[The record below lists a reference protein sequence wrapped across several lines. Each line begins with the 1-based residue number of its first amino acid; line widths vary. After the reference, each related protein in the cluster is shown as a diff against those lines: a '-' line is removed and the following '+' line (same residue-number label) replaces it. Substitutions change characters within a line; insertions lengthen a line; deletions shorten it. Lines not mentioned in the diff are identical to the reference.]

1 MDEGYIAKRIT
12 QLRLKKGV
20 SARSMSLSIGQNPVY
35 INNIESGKALPSVL
49 GLLYIC
55 DYLQITPMEFFDVL
69 NELSNISVAMVQMAF
84 AADRNR
90 LIERE
95 AYWESVKRVNEQIN
109 VLLHQM
115 LLREEEQ
122 NE

>member
-20 SARSMSLSIGQNPVY
+20 SARNMSLSIGQNPVY

-55 DYLQITPMEFFDVL
+55 DYLQITPMEFFDEENQNPEKL
-69 NELSNISVAMVQMAF
+69 NEIISLLKKLNDEQLKLVIDVIQG
-84 AADRNR
+84 
-90 LIERE
+90 LIKG
-95 AYWESVKRVNEQIN
+95 S
-109 VLLHQM
+109 H
-115 LLREEEQ
+115 
-122 NE
+122 

>member
-55 DYLQITPMEFFDVL
+55 DYLQITPMEFFDEDNQNPEKL
-69 NELSNISVAMVQMAF
+69 NEIISLLKKLNDEQLKLVIDVIQG
-84 AADRNR
+84 
-90 LIERE
+90 LIKG
-95 AYWESVKRVNEQIN
+95 S
-109 VLLHQM
+109 H
-115 LLREEEQ
+115 
-122 NE
+122 

>member
-55 DYLQITPMEFFDVL
+55 DYLQITLKEFFDEENQNPEKL
-69 NELSNISVAMVQMAF
+69 NEIISLLKKLNDEQLKLVIDVIQG
-84 AADRNR
+84 
-90 LIERE
+90 LIKG
-95 AYWESVKRVNEQIN
+95 S
-109 VLLHQM
+109 H
-115 LLREEEQ
+115 
-122 NE
+122 

>member
-55 DYLQITPMEFFDVL
+55 DYLQITPMEFFDEENQNPEKL
-69 NELSNISVAMVQMAF
+69 NEIISLLKKLNDEQLKLVIDVIQG
-84 AADRNR
+84 
-90 LIERE
+90 LI
-95 AYWESVKRVNEQIN
+95 KGP
-109 VLLHQM
+109 H
-115 LLREEEQ
+115 
-122 NE
+122 

>member
-55 DYLQITPMEFFDVL
+55 DYLQITPMEFFDEENQNPEKL
-69 NELSNISVAMVQMAF
+69 NEIISLLKKLNDEQLKLVIDVIQG
-84 AADRNR
+84 
-90 LIERE
+90 LIKG
-95 AYWESVKRVNEQIN
+95 S
-109 VLLHQM
+109 H
-115 LLREEEQ
+115 
-122 NE
+122 

>member
-1 MDEGYIAKRIT
+1 MDESFIAKRIT

-55 DYLQITPMEFFDVL
+55 DYLEITPMEFFDEDNQNPEKLKEIISLLKKL
-69 NELSNISVAMVQMAF
+69 NDEQLKLVIDVIQG
-84 AADRNR
+84 
-90 LIERE
+90 LIKG
-95 AYWESVKRVNEQIN
+95 S
-109 VLLHQM
+109 H
-115 LLREEEQ
+115 
-122 NE
+122 